1 MRLLLLLLAS
11 LGTLLAQ
18 TPSEEISRLNPT
30 DLQARAQ
37 RGDPEA
43 QWRLAGI
50 LRSTNFPGY
59 KQDYG
64 ESLKW
69 MRKAHAQGY
78 LPATMGV
85 GDAYLQGWAVPRDPS
100 SALKFYREAATKGFA
115 PAQAMLGRLFL
126 TGANVNPNKSE
137 GMKWMNLAIAQ
148 RDVSAALNLAYF
160 TENGLHGLKKDKVQ
174 AVVYYAVA
182 VEFGGRGSPESK
194 LAELRLE
201 LTPEQKTEAINR
213 TKALLATVKPAKP
226 VMQAR

>member
-1 MRLLLLLLAS
+1 MRLLLLLLTSVA
-11 LGTLLAQ
+11 TLFAQ

-30 DLQARAQ
+30 ELRARAQ

-43 QWRLAGI
+43 QWRLASV

-59 KQDYG
+59 KQDFG

-69 MRKAHAQGY
+69 MRKSHEQGF

-126 TGANVNPNKSE
+126 TGVNVNPNKSE
-137 GMKWMNLAIAQ
+137 GMKWMNLAISQ
-148 RDVSAALNLAYF
+148 REISAALNLAYF
-160 TENGLHGLKKDKVQ
+160 TENGLYGFKKDKVQ
-174 AVVYYAVA
+174 AAVYYTVA
-182 VEFGGRGSPESK
+182 GEFGAMGGPASRQAA
-194 LAELRLE
+194 LLLE
-201 LTPEQKTEAINR
+201 MSPEQKAEVVSR

-226 VMQAR
+226 VMPAR